1 MFLCFAAV
9 SIRNEET
16 RTAINENLVQPFLNF
31 KSNHE
36 VTHVS
41 HIYMIGVQKDV
52 NKLNIKADK
61 VGKN

>member
-41 HIYMIGVQKDV
+41 LKQQKM
-52 NKLNIKADK
+52 
-61 VGKN
+61 

>member
-41 HIYMIGVQKDV
+41 HIVVIYDGCTKKCKQTQHKSRQSW
-52 NKLNIKADK
+52 
-61 VGKN
+61 

>member
-41 HIYMIGVQKDV
+41 HWYTKKCKQTQHKSR
-52 NKLNIKADK
+52 
-61 VGKN
+61 

>member
-41 HIYMIGVQKDV
+41 HIYMIGVQK
-52 NKLNIKADK
+52 KCKQTQHK
-61 VGKN
+61 SRQSW